1 MKTLKESLL
10 SDIDTNLAQGD
21 EWEKNLK
28 AEIKEF
34 LKVISA
40 AKNYEGGY
48 SLKNGRSNKVFTLNA
63 LKELGYDANHIEI
76 FMYTMDNFSYTSSND
91 DWALEITLSKRS
103 DDNMKHICSVWKKKI
118 YMDRWLFNKWNDVVR
133 DLLKPA
139 TKSSDTFKKFL
150 DNMEKWN
157 EQLVSKQLLLK

>member
-48 SLKNGRSNKVFTLNA
+48 SLKNGRSNKVFTPNA
-63 LKELGYDANHIEI
+63 LHELGFDANHIEI
-76 FMYTMDNFSYTSSND
+76 MMYTMDSFNYTSSND
-91 DWALEITLSKRS
+91 DWVLEITLSKRS
-103 DDNMKHICSVWKKKI
+103 DDNMKHICTVWEKKV
-118 YMDRWLFNKWNDVVR
+118 YMDRWIADNWRGIVKDI
-133 DLLKPA
+133 LKPA

-157 EQLVSKQLLLK
+157 GQLVGKQLLLK

>member
-10 SDIDTNLAQGD
+10 SDIDTTLAQGD

-34 LKVISA
+34 LKVIGA

-48 SLKNGRSNKVFTLNA
+48 SLKNGRSNKVFTPNVLH
-63 LKELGYDANHIEI
+63 ELGFDANHIEI
-76 FMYTMDNFSYTSSND
+76 MMYTMDSFTFDSYADEWKLT
-91 DWALEITLSKRS
+91 IILSKRS
-103 DDNMKHICSVWKKKI
+103 DDNMKHICTVWEKI
-118 YMDRWLFNKWNDVVR
+118 VYMDRWLFNKWNDVVR

-157 EQLVSKQLLLK
+157 GQLVGKQLLLK